1 MVGLK
6 LPLMSQFNHAELNV
20 RSDPNQWKVAE
31 LDGAKILLFKN
42 KGIYFE
48 SSKIKMALFFG
59 INNSRISKKI

>member
-48 SSKIKMALFFG
+48 SSKI
-59 INNSRISKKI
+59 